1 MELDGYSFVLLK
13 RGPRALEFS
22 DEELDRLQEQHL
34 AHLGAMREQGHLLLA
49 GPFSDQADET
59 LRGFCLY
66 RTSVE
71 ETRRLAE
78 SDPSV
83 RAGRMAVDVMG
94 WWTARGA
101 LAELA
106 GSLPTSDASGCASAA
121 RR

>member
-1 MELDGYSFVLLK
+1 MELESYSFVLLK

-22 DEELDRLQEQHL
+22 EEELERLQAQHL
-34 AHLGAMREQGHLLLA
+34 GHLAAMHEQGHLLIA

-83 RAGRMAVDVMG
+83 QAGRMAVDVMG
-94 WWTARGA
+94 WWTGRGA
-101 LAELA
+101 LAALA
-106 GSLPTSDASGCASAA
+106 RQLADE
-121 RR
+121 

>member
-13 RGPRALEFS
+13 RGPRALECS

-34 AHLGAMREQGHLLLA
+34 AHLDAMKEQGHPLA
-49 GPFSDQADET
+49 GPFSDQPDET

-78 SDPSV
+78 PDPSV
-83 RAGRMAVDVMG
+83 QAGRMAVDVMG
-94 WWTARGA
+94 WWTKR
-101 LAELA
+101 
-106 GSLPTSDASGCASAA
+106 GSLPF
-121 RR
+121 

>member
-1 MELDGYSFVLLK
+1 MELDGYGFVLLK
-13 RGPRALEFS
+13 RGPRAFEFS

-34 AHLGAMREQGHLLLA
+34 AHLAAMQEQGHMLLA

-101 LAELA
+101 LAGLA
-106 GSLPTSDASGCASAA
+106 GQLADE
-121 RR
+121 

>member
-94 WWTARGA
+94 WWTARGT

-106 GSLPTSDASGCASAA
+106 GQLADE
-121 RR
+121 

>member
-1 MELDGYSFVLLK
+1 MELDAYSFVLLK

-22 DEELDRLQEQHL
+22 EEELQRLQEQHL
-34 AHLGAMREQGHLLLA
+34 GHLAAMREQGHLLLA
-49 GPFSDQADET
+49 GPFSEQSDET

-83 RAGRMAVDVMG
+83 QAGRMAVDVMG
-94 WWTARGA
+94 WWTKR
-101 LAELA
+101 
-106 GSLPTSDASGCASAA
+106 GSLPF
-121 RR
+121 

>member
-13 RGPRALEFS
+13 RGPRAFEFS

-34 AHLGAMREQGHLLLA
+34 AHLDAMHERGALLIA
-49 GPFSDQADET
+49 GPFSDQPDET

-83 RAGRMAVDVMG
+83 QAGRMAVDVMG
-94 WWTARGA
+94 WWTGRGA
-101 LAELA
+101 LADLA
-106 GSLPTSDASGCASAA
+106 GQFADE
-121 RR
+121 

>member
-13 RGPRALEFS
+13 RGPRALEYS
-22 DEELDRLQEQHL
+22 DEELGRLQEQHL
-34 AHLGAMREQGHLLLA
+34 AHLAEMREQGHLLLA
-49 GPFSDQADET
+49 GPFSEQPDET

-106 GSLPTSDASGCASAA
+106 GQLADE
-121 RR
+121 

>member
-22 DEELDRLQEQHL
+22 EAELEQLQTQHL
-34 AHLGAMREQGHLLLA
+34 GHLDAMREQGHLLIA

-83 RAGRMAVDVMG
+83 QAGRMAVDVMG
-94 WWTARGA
+94 WWTKR
-101 LAELA
+101 
-106 GSLPTSDASGCASAA
+106 GSLPF
-121 RR
+121 

>member
-13 RGPRALEFS
+13 RGPRASEFS
-22 DEELDRLQEQHL
+22 HEELEQLQAQHL
-34 AHLGAMREQGHLLLA
+34 GHLDSMRKQGHLLLA
-49 GPFSDQADET
+49 GPFSDQEDES

-94 WWTARGA
+94 WWTGRGA

-106 GSLPTSDASGCASAA
+106 GQLAHE
-121 RR
+121 

>member
-13 RGPRALEFS
+13 RGPRALEFN
-22 DEELDRLQEQHL
+22 DEELERLQAQHL
-34 AHLGAMREQGHLLLA
+34 AHLDAMREQGHLVLA
-49 GPFSDQADET
+49 GPFSEQADQT

-83 RAGRMAVDVMG
+83 QAGRRAVDVMG
-94 WWTARGA
+94 WWTKRGSV
-101 LAELA
+101 L
-106 GSLPTSDASGCASAA
+106 
-121 RR
+121 R